1 MSGFKPP
8 KRRRDVNPGVKPSA
22 DPDTKRLKALAKP
35 DIEPEAN
42 VLKSSRASPPPK
54 DDFDI
59 DAADDARE
67 YKYAQELELKREKV
81 RTENKERKVRGEKP
95 LKMPSKS
102 KRDGASSRQRQAS
115 HSSDEDYSS
124 ADLFQPLATRE
135 LRYEGQI
142 LLPFNPLEE
151 LATLAP
157 GVEPDEIA
165 LKQRALEQRGVSP
178 RKVRLNGSAPRALGN
193 GLLTWAKSDPLP
205 SARAEAGA
213 KEEDIKPFLSN
224 SELDVP
230 DDVSPDVKPNVPF
243 SVDSKPSFGAL
254 QAAMTSSANEVDGV
268 EDEEEQEDYS
278 EEVVVAPWGSNRP
291 VLSTNGPATDNEESE
306 EEIYS
311 EDEVE
316 EAYSDDERASCED
329 RCWPYLSA
337 AMPVASITISQSHPS
352 TGSSQ
357 AQSRSLVPVGS
368 KVLAVKERPTFP
380 FTDEQRKI
388 GPYAIDQ
395 EDPTM
400 AIPAP
405 INRFLRNYQREGV
418 DFLYSKYKQGY
429 GGVLGDDMGLGKT
442 VQLSAIMRK
451 TGTSADKGRRKS
463 LIRGDNVES
472 IPAKRW
478 PTALIVCPTSLVDN
492 WSRELDTVRRI
503 HAAADLQ
510 WGFFEYKVLRSSLDK
525 GDIETLR
532 LGYLDILLT
541 SNEMCIRQADDLKT
555 APISVVIV
563 DEAHRMKKLNG
574 RLALA
579 VKRLR
584 ANACFALTGTLIQ
597 NRMEEMWSI
606 LDFVHRGWAGT
617 FKEWRA
623 YAAKPVTQG
632 HRRDGTLLE
641 VCMAIKRVGELKNKV
656 LPHFYLRRDKGLI
669 AHELPRKLDKVVLCP
684 LAKHQE
690 GVYKRVVESEDMAF
704 ILKAKD
710 FCSCGSDKTRITCC
724 YTENSQ
730 GDDYRTAILKMFHA
744 LGRCA
749 NHLALLY
756 TSSNDPPKV
765 QQIAKRIFEFCVGLP
780 YDPNVHNKIEAALD
794 SDNCG
799 KWTLLSKLLKDWR
812 SRSEEKNKILVF
824 SNSVRLLKMIYDFI
838 NTSPSL
844 SGFGCNL
851 FTGEVDKDERM
862 SVVDRF
868 QDPNGDLSIMLVSTM
883 AGGVGLNLTAA
894 NKVVIFDPNWNPAND
909 LQAMDRAFRI
919 GQTRPV
925 DVYRLIG
932 QGTVEELMYERQIY
946 KQQRSRQMNQGTFER
961 RTHAGYEGATDM
973 RNQGELFG
981 VHNLFRYWPGG
992 YVTDNLNRIR
1002 EDEDQFR
1009 QDMIEAEYEDETDD
1023 EDGVAAARRER
1034 DKRRAAAAAEHDETS
1049 LLCEITSDGSAP
1061 ADHDEDILSKLGISS
1076 MEHDKAFRDSPEE
1089 RELYEKGLEILKRQ
1103 PHLATMLAN
1112 DVARLPAEIR
1122 PQRKARKSEES
1133 KELKREQV
1141 DEPWKNRFAAGR
1153 IRNRGKLLVDS
1164 DDE

>member
-8 KRRRDVNPGVKPSA
+8 KRRRDVNPGVKSSA
-22 DPDTKRLKALAKP
+22 GPDAKRLKALAKP
-35 DIEPEAN
+35 DIEPEAK
-42 VLKSSRASPPPK
+42 VLKPSRASPPPK

-67 YKYAQELELKREKV
+67 YKAAQELELKREKV
-81 RTENKERKVRGEKP
+81 RTENKERKIRGEKP

-115 HSSDEDYSS
+115 NSSDEDDSW
-124 ADLFQPLATRE
+124 ADLFQPLDTRE

-165 LKQRALEQRGVSP
+165 LKQRALEQRGLSP
-178 RKVRLNGSAPRALGN
+178 RKARLSGAARALGN
-193 GLLTWAKSDPLP
+193 GLLTLAKPDPLP
-205 SARAEAGA
+205 SASAEAGA
-213 KEEDIKPFLSN
+213 KQKDIKPFLSS
-224 SELDVP
+224 SEPDVP
-230 DDVSPDVKPNVPF
+230 DDVSPDAKPNLTLG
-243 SVDSKPSFGAL
+243 VDYKPSFGAL
-254 QAAMTSSANEVDGV
+254 QAAMTSSANGGDGV
-268 EDEEEQEDYS
+268 EEEEEQEDYS

-291 VLSTNGPATDNEESE
+291 ALSINGPATDNEESE

-316 EAYSDDERASCED
+316 EAYSGDERASS
-329 RCWPYLSA
+329 L
-337 AMPVASITISQSHPS
+337 PVASITISKSQPS

-357 AQSRSLVPVGS
+357 AQSRSLVSVDS
-368 KVLAVKERPTFP
+368 KVLAVKERPSFP

-400 AIPAP
+400 VIPAP
-405 INRFLRNYQREGV
+405 INRFLRKYQREGI

-442 VQLSAIMRK
+442 VQVIAFLSAIMRK
-451 TGTSADKGRRKS
+451 TGTSADEGRRKS

-492 WSRELDTVRRI
+492 
-503 HAAADLQ
+503 

-541 SNEMCIRQADDLKT
+541 SNEMCIRHADDLKT

-606 LDFVHRGWAGT
+606 LDF
-617 FKEWRA
+617 
-623 YAAKPVTQG
+623 
-632 HRRDGTLLE
+632 
-641 VCMAIKRVGELKNKV
+641 KRVGELKDKV

-710 FCSCGSDKTRITCC
+710 LCSCGSDKTRITCC

-765 QQIAKRIFEFCVGLP
+765 VGLP

-844 SGFGCNL
+844 SGFGCDL

-992 YVTDNLNRIR
+992 YVKDNLNRIR

-1009 QDMIEAEYEDETDD
+1009 LDMIEAEYEDETDD
-1023 EDGVAAARRER
+1023 EDGVAAARRAR

-1049 LLCEITSDGSAP
+1049 LLCELTSDGSAP
-1061 ADHDEDILSKLGISS
+1061 ADHDENILSKLGISS

-1122 PQRKARKSEES
+1122 PQRKARKSEDS

-1141 DEPWKNRFAAGR
+1141 EEPWRNRFAAGR